1 MYHRLLPFLCSEN
14 SKVSHYIITRRAGLY
29 VIGDQT
35 FDTIPAVIEFY
46 RRHFLDT
53 TTLTE
58 IVGACIVNVEYTINM
73 DRFAGLNFH
82 GFNTMKFLRENFC
95 GALHL

>member
-1 MYHRLLPFLCSEN
+1 MSNAVLRLPVCASNRCNVSFDVILYCYLYSEN

-58 IVGACIVNVEYTINM
+58 IVSI
-73 DRFAGLNFH
+73 
-82 GFNTMKFLRENFC
+82 
-95 GALHL
+95 